1 MQVPDEAVA
10 LRFLDNSFVR
20 SIKKVWVSPDS
31 IMPRNKDRKEQVKN
45 QWKKQDD
52 YYGMGAEQI
61 KIHHGDSLHLA
72 GFKGKG
78 IQIAV
83 IDAGFYNVDAMKI
96 FKNTTI
102 LGTHDLVLFHLLDE
116 MYFPPCDS
124 KRSM

>member
-1 MQVPDEAVA
+1 MEQYQSDAVLDEGRLCAFWIIHLSA
-10 LRFLDNSFVR
+10 LSKSGYLQ
-20 SIKKVWVSPDS
+20 DS

-102 LGTHDLVLFHLLDE
+102 LWHT
-116 MYFPPCDS
+116 
-124 KRSM
+124 